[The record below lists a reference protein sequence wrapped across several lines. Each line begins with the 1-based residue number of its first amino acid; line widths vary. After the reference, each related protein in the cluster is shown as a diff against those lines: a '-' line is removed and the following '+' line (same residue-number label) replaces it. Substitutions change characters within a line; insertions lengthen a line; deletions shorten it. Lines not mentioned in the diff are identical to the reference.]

1 MKRIKLSTAA
11 AALALAFCAMPG
23 AARAQTSMTVE
34 CVSGIGCSQLQF
46 NLSTTNALDLNDL
59 HLTIT
64 GGAWRFTPFGG
75 PGTFSAQDDFGPFGG
90 FTTIDATGAQ
100 VFLNFLDGGFPMS
113 LGAGHTGLLQFEGT
127 GDPADLIVSYSGNGG
142 DVSGRAVF
150 GNGGPILT
158 PEPAS
163 LVLLATGLAG
173 IGLVSRRRRRA

>member
-11 AALALAFCAMPG
+11 ATLALALCAVPG
-23 AARAQTSMTVE
+23 AARAQTSMTIE

-46 NLSTTNALDLNDL
+46 NLTTTNALDLDNL
-59 HLTIT
+59 QLTIT
-64 GGAWRFTPFGG
+64 GGAWRFTPAGG

-90 FTTIDATGAQ
+90 FTTIDPAGTQ
-100 VFLNFLDGGFPMS
+100 VFINFLDGGFPMS
-113 LGAGHTGLLQFEGT
+113 LGAGSTGFLQFEGT
-127 GDPADLIVSYSGNGG
+127 GDPADLIVSYTGNQGG
-142 DVSGRAVF
+142 ISGRAVF
-150 GNGGPILT
+150 PGGGPIVT